1 MATREHEE
9 GLRLK
14 VALEKALED
23 VNGREAI
30 LDLLF
35 AIEKLKVTEALV
47 NETKLGKTVKS
58 VTTKFGKADEIAKKA
73 QSILKEWTR
82 IAKEESKTKS
92 AQKGSGK
99 SGAAGAGAGPVKAAA
114 AIDVSREVEA
124 LSETRLKIFQLFVD
138 TLSGGD
144 KTQAKA
150 VEETAFL
157 VEKALDTAF
166 PSLGKEY
173 VPRARTLVINMKK
186 NEPLRRAVAS
196 RALTPEELVIKPVSE
211 LGNEE
216 FLRRREAMRLEEFES
231 KRLDWEKANAE
242 EIALSLGCN
251 PNNDWV
257 YEQEAASDD
266 GFD

>member
-1 MATREHEE
+1 MAIREHEE

-23 VNGREAI
+23 VNGREPI

-99 SGAAGAGAGPVKAAA
+99 SGAAGAGPVKAAA

-124 LSETRLKIFQLFVD
+124 LSETRLKIFQLFVE